1 MSATLT
7 PLPLTVSSLLPL
19 TLGAHAVGDYARG
32 WGRGAG
38 LGVLMAGV
46 AGVVLASPPGSADPE
61 GLVPTLL
68 WIGLAFGAGVVAAQH
83 STRAAVLQA
92 LLTDIETGRGHAV
105 RLAVAEQRQRVA
117 RDLHDSVAHA
127 MTVVCLHAA
136 AARGHAYDADV
147 VRASL
152 STIES
157 TVRAGMD
164 ELRRG
169 LDALDP
175 VGGSTPDATAG
186 SNLGGVM
193 TGGDLGQE
201 VDHVASTI
209 GVTTWVDVAGGQ
221 VELDAV
227 VVSVARR
234 VIREALVN
242 VARHAPTADARVRIV
257 AEQGQ
262 LVVEVTNEAR
272 HGVRFD
278 HGTGTG
284 LRGLAEVV
292 HGHGGH
298 LEHGSS
304 TEAEFRVTAY
314 LPTTAG
320 VSA

>member
-1 MSATLT
+1 MSAALT

-61 GLVPTLL
+61 GLVPTLM

-92 LLTDIETGRGHAV
+92 LLTGIETGRGHAV

-136 AARGHAYDADV
+136 AARGHAYDAEV

-164 ELRRG
+164 ELRQG

-186 SNLGGVM
+186 SILGGAV

-209 GVTTWVDVAGGQ
+209 GVTTWWTWQAARWSWTPWSCPWPGG
-221 VELDAV
+221 
-227 VVSVARR
+227 S
-234 VIREALVN
+234 IREALVN
-242 VARHAPTADARVRIV
+242 VARHARTADARVRIV

-298 LEHGSS
+298 LEHGSA